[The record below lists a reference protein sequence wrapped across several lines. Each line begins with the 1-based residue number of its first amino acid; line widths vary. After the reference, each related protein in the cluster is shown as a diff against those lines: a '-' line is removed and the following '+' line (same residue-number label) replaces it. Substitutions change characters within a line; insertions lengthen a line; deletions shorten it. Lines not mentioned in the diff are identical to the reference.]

1 MTKTRRTYVSV
12 DEQTGRYL
20 VDCDGEFKWDGELLE
35 DAVHERDAF
44 FRQKLQEVTNH
55 LNAQCAEGNFVSAKA
70 DVAASLGLISI
81 LSHLSK
87 ETVL

>member
-1 MTKTRRTYVSV
+1 MTKTRHTYVSV

-44 FRQKLQEVTNH
+44 FDRSCK
-55 LNAQCAEGNFVSAKA
+55 K
-70 DVAASLGLISI
+70 
-81 LSHLSK
+81 
-87 ETVL
+87 

>member
-1 MTKTRRTYVSV
+1 MTKTRHTYVSV

-44 FRQKLQEVTNH
+44 FDRSRMTNH
-55 LNAQCAEGNFVSAKA
+55 LNAQCAEGNFVSA
-70 DVAASLGLISI
+70 
-81 LSHLSK
+81 
-87 ETVL
+87 